1 LRAVSEGSLGVIELP
16 DVIATPQRRD
26 DADDLPAKASDMDF
40 ELVPEHEMLRDSV
53 REFFEREL
61 SEERIREMD
70 RARRI
75 PRDLWRRF
83 AQMGWQGI
91 SVPTEYGGSGGDV
104 STAAVFC
111 EELARRF
118 PSLATDWLLVSM
130 TARVLRESGTPAQK
144 KELLP
149 RLAAGDF
156 LMSFGMSEP
165 GGGTDVL
172 ALKTRAALVG
182 DEWVVHGQKLY
193 TSFADDSDAIL
204 VLCRT
209 DPAEGAKRARGLSLV
224 LMPRHQPAVR
234 VRRLDLM
241 GMRAACT
248 CEVFLDDARAPAGAL
263 VGNRS
268 DGWRTLLASL
278 DEERILCAAMYVGIT
293 SAALDQALQYA
304 RDRNAFGRPIG
315 AFQAVQHPLA
325 ETATELEQIRL
336 ITAKAAWLQAN
347 RRECATQA
355 AMAKLAA
362 SEVAIRA
369 TDRCMRVLGGYGL
382 VEVSAMER
390 LFRDARLGP
399 FSPISNEMVR
409 NFVGE
414 RLGLPR
420 TY

>member
-1 LRAVSEGSLGVIELP
+1 
-16 DVIATPQRRD
+16 
-26 DADDLPAKASDMDF
+26 MNF
-40 ELVPEHEMLRDSV
+40 ELVPEHRMLRDSV
-53 REFFEREL
+53 RDFFDREL
-61 SEERIREMD
+61 PEERIREMD

-91 SVPTEYGGSGGDV
+91 SVPAEYGGSGGDV

-130 TARVLRESGTPAQK
+130 TARVLRESGTPAQR

-156 LMSFGMSEP
+156 LMSFGMTEP

-172 ALKTRAALVG
+172 ALKTRATRQG
-182 DEWVVHGQKLY
+182 DEWVVRGQKLY
-193 TSFADDSDAIL
+193 TSFADDADAIL

-224 LMPRHQPAVR
+224 LTARHQPAVQ
-234 VRRLDLM
+234 VRRLELM

-248 CEVFLDDARAPAGAL
+248 CEVFLDDARAPADAL
-263 VGNRS
+263 VGSRG

-278 DEERILCAAMYVGIT
+278 DEERILCAAMYVGIAG
-293 SAALDQALQYA
+293 AALDQALQYA
-304 RDRNAFGRPIG
+304 RDRDAFGRPIG

-336 ITAKAAWLQAN
+336 ITAKAAWQQSN
-347 RRECATQA
+347 GRECAMEA

-362 SEVAIRA
+362 SEAAIRA

-390 LFRDARLGP
+390 LFRDARLGA

>member
-1 LRAVSEGSLGVIELP
+1 MNFDP
-16 DVIATPQRRD
+16 
-26 DADDLPAKASDMDF
+26 
-40 ELVPEHEMLRDSV
+40 VPEHEMLRESV
-53 REFFEREL
+53 RHFFEREL
-61 SEERIREMD
+61 PEERIREMD

-75 PRDLWRRF
+75 PRELWKRF
-83 AQMGWQGI
+83 AALGWTGL
-91 SVPTEYGGSGGDV
+91 SVPAEYGGSGADV

-149 RLAAGDF
+149 RLAAGEF

-172 ALKTRAALVG
+172 ALKTRATLQG
-182 DEWVVHGQKLY
+182 NEWVVRGQKLY
-193 TSFADDSDAIL
+193 TSFADDADAIL

-224 LMPRHQPAVR
+224 LTPRHQPAVQ
-234 VRRLDLM
+234 VRRLELM

-248 CEVFLDDARAPAGAL
+248 CEVFLDDARAPADAL
-263 VGNRS
+263 VGGQGN
-268 DGWRTLLASL
+268 GWRTLLASL

-336 ITAKAAWLQAN
+336 LTAKAAWLQSNA
-347 RRECATQA
+347 RECATEA

-362 SEVAIRA
+362 TEAAIRA
-369 TDRCMRVLGGYGL
+369 TDRCMRVLGGFGL
-382 VEVSAMER
+382 VEETPMER

>member
-1 LRAVSEGSLGVIELP
+1 MNFDR
-16 DVIATPQRRD
+16 
-26 DADDLPAKASDMDF
+26 
-40 ELVPEHEMLRDSV
+40 VPEHEMLRDSV
-53 REFFEREL
+53 RAFFDGEL
-61 SEERIREMD
+61 PEERIREMD

-75 PRDLWRRF
+75 PRELWKRF
-83 AQMGWQGI
+83 AQMGWMGL
-91 SVPTEYGGSGGDV
+91 SVPTEFGGSGADV
-104 STAAVFC
+104 MTGAIFC

-130 TARVLRESGTPAQK
+130 TARVLRESATPAQK
-144 KELLP
+144 AELLP

-156 LMSFGMSEP
+156 LMGFGMSEP

-172 ALKTRAALVG
+172 ALKTRATLQGA
-182 DEWVVHGQKLY
+182 EWVVRGQKLY
-193 TSFADDSDAIL
+193 TSLADDADAIL

-224 LMPRHQPAVR
+224 LTPRHQPAVQ
-234 VRRLDLM
+234 VRRLELM

-248 CEVFLDDARAPAGAL
+248 CEVFLDDARAPADAL
-263 VGNRS
+263 VGEQGR
-268 DGWRTLLASL
+268 GWRTLLRTL

-293 SAALDQALQYA
+293 SAALDQALLYA
-304 RDRNAFGRPIG
+304 RDRTAFGRPIG
-315 AFQAVQHPLA
+315 AYQAVQHPLA

-336 ITAKAAWLQAN
+336 LTAKAAWLQSN
-347 RRECATQA
+347 GRDCATEA

-362 SEVAIRA
+362 TEVAIRA

-382 VEVSAMER
+382 VEVTAMER

-399 FSPISNEMVR
+399 FSPISNEMAR

-414 RLGLPR
+414 RLGLAR
-420 TY
+420 SY

>member
-1 LRAVSEGSLGVIELP
+1 MNVEPASEHSI
-16 DVIATPQRRD
+16 
-26 DADDLPAKASDMDF
+26 
-40 ELVPEHEMLRDSV
+40 LRDSV
-53 REFFEREL
+53 REFLDREL
-61 SEERIREMD
+61 PEARIREMD

-75 PRDLWRRF
+75 PRELWKRF
-83 AQMGWQGI
+83 AAMGWQGL
-91 SVPTEYGGSGGDV
+91 SVPTEHGGSGADV

-144 KELLP
+144 KALLP
-149 RLAAGDF
+149 RLAAGEF

-172 ALKTRAALVG
+172 ALKTRATLQG
-182 DEWVVHGQKLY
+182 NEWVVRGQKLY
-193 TSFADDSDAIL
+193 TSFADDADAIL

-224 LMPRHQPAVR
+224 LTPRHQPAVQ
-234 VRRLDLM
+234 VRRLELM

-248 CEVFLDDARAPAGAL
+248 CEVFLDDARAPADAL
-263 VGNRS
+263 VGGQGN
-268 DGWRTLLASL
+268 GWRTLLASL

-304 RDRNAFGRPIG
+304 RDRHAFGRPIG

-325 ETATELEQIRL
+325 DTATELEQIRL
-336 ITAKAAWLQAN
+336 LTAKAAWLQSN
-347 RRECATQA
+347 GRDCATEA

-362 SEVAIRA
+362 TEAAIRA
-369 TDRCMRVLGGYGL
+369 TDRCMRVLGGFGL
-382 VEVSAMER
+382 VEETPLER

>member
-1 LRAVSEGSLGVIELP
+1 MNFEPASEHAI
-16 DVIATPQRRD
+16 
-26 DADDLPAKASDMDF
+26 
-40 ELVPEHEMLRDSV
+40 LRDSV
-53 REFFEREL
+53 REFLDREL
-61 SEERIREMD
+61 PEARIREMD

-75 PRDLWRRF
+75 PRELWKRF
-83 AQMGWQGI
+83 AAMGWQGL
-91 SVPTEYGGSGGDV
+91 SVPIEYGGSGADV
-104 STAAVFC
+104 STGAVFC

-149 RLAAGDF
+149 RLAAGEF

-172 ALKTRAALVG
+172 ALKTRATLQGNEWLVR
-182 DEWVVHGQKLY
+182 GQKLY
-193 TSFADDSDAIL
+193 TSFADDADAIL

-224 LMPRHQPAVR
+224 LTPRHQPAVQ
-234 VRRLDLM
+234 VRRLELM

-248 CEVFLDDARAPAGAL
+248 CEVFLDDARAPADAL
-263 VGNRS
+263 VGAQGN
-268 DGWRTLLASL
+268 GWRTLLASL

-336 ITAKAAWLQAN
+336 LTAKAAWLQSN
-347 RRECATQA
+347 GRECAMEA

-362 SEVAIRA
+362 TEAAIRA
-369 TDRCMRVLGGYGL
+369 TDRCMRVLGGFGL
-382 VEVSAMER
+382 VEETPMER

>member
-1 LRAVSEGSLGVIELP
+1 
-16 DVIATPQRRD
+16 
-26 DADDLPAKASDMDF
+26 MNF
-40 ELVPEHEMLRDSV
+40 ERVPEHEILRDSV
-53 REFFEREL
+53 REFFTREL
-61 SEERIREMD
+61 PEERIREMD
-70 RARRI
+70 RARAI

-91 SVPTEYGGSGGDV
+91 SVPADYGGSGGDV

-149 RLAAGDF
+149 RLAAGEF

-172 ALKTRAALVG
+172 ALKTSATRQG
-182 DEWVVHGQKLY
+182 DEWLVRGQKLY
-193 TSFADDSDAIL
+193 TSFADDADAIL

-209 DPAEGAKRARGLSLV
+209 DPADGPKRARGLSL
-224 LMPRHQPAVR
+224 LLTPRRQPAVE
-234 VRRLDLM
+234 VRRLELM

-248 CEVFLDDARAPAGAL
+248 CEVFLDDARAPADAL
-263 VGNRS
+263 VGSRG

-278 DEERILCAAMYVGIT
+278 DEERVLCAAMYVGIT

-304 RDRNAFGRPIG
+304 RDRHAFGRPIG

-325 ETATELEQIRL
+325 EIATELEQIRL
-336 ITAKAAWLQAN
+336 ITAKAAWLQSN
-347 RRECATQA
+347 GHECAMEA